1 MGKIRVAVV
10 GAGGIGGVHLQA
22 YAHWPELCE
31 IVGVADI
38 DGTAAESKA
47 TPYGA
52 KAFRDYAEMFDAVK
66 PDAVSVCTP
75 PDSHLPIVQAA
86 AARNLSVLCEK
97 PPARTLVETE
107 ALVAAMAQSKG
118 VLQFAL
124 CHRFHQPV
132 IQAREMIAAGKLG
145 RVVQVYNRFGFR
157 FTRAASSW
165 FTNREVAGGGVL
177 IDTLVHSVDLF
188 RALAGE
194 VVSVCASVST
204 TLPIQVEDSAT
215 LLVSSADG
223 AIGALNCSW
232 VTPVSEAEIRIYGT
246 EGEAIIDYAQPGGLR
261 YRLADDADWTQ
272 LPFDTPDRFV
282 QQAAH
287 FLDCVASGKT
297 PRVTGADG
305 IAVMKVID
313 AAYRSVQ
320 NGATPVRI

>member
-1 MGKIRVAVV
+1 MAKIRVAVV
-10 GAGGIGGVHLQA
+10 GAGGIGGTHLRA
-22 YAHWPELCE
+22 YAHWSELCD

-38 DGTAAESKA
+38 DLAAAEEKA
-47 TPYGA
+47 ALFGC
-52 KAFRDYAEMFDAVK
+52 KAFNDYAEMFDAMK

-75 PDSHLPIVQAA
+75 PNAHLPIVQAA
-86 AARNLSVLCEK
+86 AARDLAVLCEK
-97 PPARTLVETE
+97 PPARTLAETE
-107 ALVAAMAQSKG
+107 ALVDAMSRSKG

-124 CHRFHQPV
+124 CHRFHRSV
-132 IQAREMIAAGKLG
+132 IQAQEMIAAGKLG
-145 RVVQVYNRFGFR
+145 KVVQVYNRFGFR

-165 FTNREVAGGGVL
+165 FTDREVAGGGVL

-194 VVSVCASVST
+194 VVSVCARAST
-204 TLPIQVEDSAT
+204 TLPVQVEDSASM
-215 LLVSSADG
+215 LVTSASG

-232 VTPVSEAEIRIYGT
+232 VTPVSEAEIRVYGT
-246 EGEAIIDYAQPGGLR
+246 EGEAVIDYAQPGGLR

-305 IAVMKVID
+305 IAVMRVVD
-313 AAYRSVQ
+313 AAYRSIQ
-320 NGATPVRI
+320 NGASLVRV